1 MTTVVKPQLEI
12 TLAIGIDKLRRI
24 EVMGFVTEHI
34 DVPYLGIDFLT
45 NYDVKWDFRKTE
57 VTIEITSATL
67 TKRVVIIGNG
77 NRKWR
82 RNCPIRH
89 VASCIAQD
97 LWPEIFVTL
106 WQATCYRPLQCRLT
120 IRPSVRHQLTLFQP
134 SSECC
139 PRPVRHLDV
148 SLEPEMPKWR
158 QSLLCVERRQNC
170 SVTASQSS
178 VSTSHHQLHSLTQT
192 NTI

>member
-12 TLAIGIDKLRRI
+12 TLAIGIDKLRHI

-77 NRKWR
+77 NRK
-82 RNCPIRH
+82 
-89 VASCIAQD
+89 
-97 LWPEIFVTL
+97 
-106 WQATCYRPLQCRLT
+106 
-120 IRPSVRHQLTLFQP
+120 
-134 SSECC
+134 
-139 PRPVRHLDV
+139 
-148 SLEPEMPKWR
+148 
-158 QSLLCVERRQNC
+158 
-170 SVTASQSS
+170 
-178 VSTSHHQLHSLTQT
+178 
-192 NTI
+192 